1 MEGRILSFESMGLV
15 DGPGIRAVVFM
26 QGCPLRCKFCH
37 NPDSWEC
44 GAGQTISSE
53 ELFAKIQR
61 FRPYFERSGGGVTF
75 SGGEPL
81 LQKDFVLEVFKKCK
95 AAGIHTCLDTSGV
108 GNGDYEELLRY
119 TDLVLYDVKAVDA
132 EGYRSICGGNI
143 DVTEKFQRA
152 LLKSGVETV
161 IRQVVVPGINDSDE
175 YMEKLKSYMKEKIP
189 QAKAVEL
196 LPYHLMGLHKYKKL
210 GLPEPLTGVP
220 AMSKAKAQELHKKY
234 FDKTEKER

>member
-15 DGPGIRAVVFM
+15 DGPGIRTVVFM

-44 GAGQTISSE
+44 GAGQSISAE

-61 FRPYFERSGGGVTF
+61 FRPYFKRSGGGVTF

-81 LQKDFVLEVFKKCK
+81 LQKDFVLEVFKMCK

-108 GNGDYEELLRY
+108 GRGGYGELLRY

-132 EGYRSICGGNI
+132 EGYRNICGGNI
-143 DVTEKFQRA
+143 AVTEEFQRA
-152 LLKSGVETV
+152 LRESGVETV
-161 IRQVVVPGINDSDE
+161 IRQVVVPGINDSGE
-175 YMEKLKSYMKEKIP
+175 YMEKLKSYIQEKIP
-189 QAKAVEL
+189 QATKVEL

-210 GLPEPLTGVP
+210 GIAEPLAGVP
-220 AMSKAKAQELHKKY
+220 AMSKAEAEKLYKEY
-234 FDKTEKER
+234 FEN

>member
-1 MEGRILSFESMGLV
+1 
-15 DGPGIRAVVFM
+15 M
-26 QGCPLRCKFCH
+26 QGCPLRCQFCH
-37 NPDSWEC
+37 NPDSWER
-44 GAGQTISSE
+44 GAGQSITSE

-95 AAGIHTCLDTSGV
+95 TAGIHTCLDTSGV
-108 GNGDYEELLRY
+108 GAGDYEELLCY

-132 EGYRSICGGNI
+132 EGYANICAGNI
-143 DVTEKFQRA
+143 AVTERFQKA
-152 LLKSGVETV
+152 LAKSGVETV

-175 YMEKLKSYMKEKIP
+175 YMEKLKKYINEKIP
-189 QAKAVEL
+189 QARKVEL

-210 GLPEPLTGVP
+210 GLCEPLVGVP
-220 AMSKAKAQELHKKY
+220 AMDKARAKEFHKKY
-234 FDKTEKER
+234 FEQI